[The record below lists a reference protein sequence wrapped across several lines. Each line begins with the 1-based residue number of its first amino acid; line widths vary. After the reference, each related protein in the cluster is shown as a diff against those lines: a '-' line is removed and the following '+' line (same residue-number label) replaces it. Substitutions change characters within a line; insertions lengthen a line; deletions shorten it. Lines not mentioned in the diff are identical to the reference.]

1 MNITLIGMPGAGKS
15 TVGVLLAKSMLMD
28 FVDTDLL
35 IQRKYGM
42 SLCEFIEKNG
52 EEEFKKAENDIISSL
67 ECENTVIA
75 TGGSAVYGDEGMK
88 HLEEISRIVYLKV
101 PVESLNER
109 LSNIKTR
116 GVVMKK
122 GESVEQ
128 LFKRR
133 SPLYEKY
140 ADITVD
146 CSALRAEECVDDVI
160 EKLKKHI

>member
-35 IQRKYGM
+35 IQRKHGM
-42 SLCEFIEKNG
+42 SLCEFIEKYG
-52 EEEFKKAENDIISSL
+52 EEEFKKAENDVISSL

-75 TGGSAVYGDEGMK
+75 TGGSAVYGDDGMK
-88 HLEEISRIVYLKV
+88 HLSEISVIVYLKV
-101 PVESLNER
+101 PVSSLNER

-146 CSALRAEECVDDVI
+146 CSALKPEECVDAI
-160 EKLKKHI
+160 IGNLKK

>member
-15 TVGVLLAKSMLMD
+15 TIGVLLAKSMLMD

-42 SLCEFIEKNG
+42 SLCEFIERYG
-52 EEEFKKAENDIISSL
+52 EDEFKRAENEVISSL
-67 ECENTVIA
+67 SCENTVIA

-88 HLEEISRIVYLKV
+88 HLCEISTVVYLNV
-101 PVESLNER
+101 PVESLNKR

-122 GESVEQ
+122 GESVEH
-128 LFKRR
+128 LFRR
-133 SPLYEKY
+133 RCPLYEKY
-140 ADITVD
+140 AEITVD
-146 CSALRAEECVDDVI
+146 CSALRAEECVDTII
-160 EKLKKHI
+160 EKLNG

>member
-146 CSALRAEECVDDVI
+146 CSALKPEECVDAI
-160 EKLKKHI
+160 IGNLKK

>member
-42 SLCEFIEKNG
+42 SLCEFIEKYG
-52 EEEFKKAENDIISSL
+52 EEEFKRAENDVISSL
-67 ECENTVIA
+67 NCENTVIA
-75 TGGSAVYGDEGMK
+75 TGGSAVYGEGGMK
-88 HLEEISRIVYLKV
+88 HLCKISTIVYLSV
-101 PVESLNER
+101 PVESLSER
-109 LSNIKTR
+109 LSNIRTR

-122 GESVEQ
+122 GESIEQ
-128 LFKRR
+128 LFRRR

-140 ADITVD
+140 AEITVD
-146 CSALRAEECVDDVI
+146 CSALRAEECVDEI
-160 EKLKKHI
+160 IGKLNG

>member
-75 TGGSAVYGDEGMK
+75 TGGSAVYGDDGMK

-160 EKLKKHI
+160 EKLKKQI

>member
-52 EEEFKKAENDIISSL
+52 KEEFKKAENDIISSL

-160 EKLKKHI
+160 EKLKKQI

>member
-1 MNITLIGMPGAGKS
+1 MNVTLIGMPGAGKS

-42 SLCEFIEKNG
+42 SLCEFIEKYG
-52 EEEFKKAENDIISSL
+52 EEEFKRAENDVISSL
-67 ECENTVIA
+67 NCENTVIA
-75 TGGSAVYGDEGMK
+75 TGGSAVYGEGGMK
-88 HLEEISRIVYLKV
+88 HLCEISTIVYLSV

-109 LSNIKTR
+109 LSNIRTR

-122 GESVEQ
+122 GDSIEQ
-128 LFKRR
+128 LFQRR

-140 ADITVD
+140 AEITVD
-146 CSALRAEECVDDVI
+146 CSALRAEECVDEI
-160 EKLKKHI
+160 IGKLNG

>member
-35 IQRKYGM
+35 IQRKYNM
-42 SLCEFIEKNG
+42 SLCEFIGKYG

-88 HLEEISRIVYLKV
+88 HLSKISCIVYLKV

-116 GVVMKK
+116 GVVMRK
-122 GESVEQ
+122 GESVEE
-128 LFKRR
+128 LFERR
-133 SPLYEKY
+133 APLYEKY
-140 ADITVD
+140 AQITVD
-146 CSALRAEECVDDVI
+146 CSSLRAEECVDAI
-160 EKLKKHI
+160 IKKLKK

>member
-1 MNITLIGMPGAGKS
+1 MNVTLIGMPGAGKS

-160 EKLKKHI
+160 EKLKKQI